1 MEGNLERAL
10 SEEPHPGAERNLT
23 SKEEAL
29 LVATACTSP
38 PQGRARWT
46 LELLAGAMVKLTEH
60 RSLTHETFGGAWP
73 KMTSSPGART
83 CGAFRRSM
91 ANTSPAWK
99 TCSSSM
105 PKRPMPSGHSCAST
119 KARCNSSAR
128 RVSQVCISRVIDLIC
143 ERHIEQARSC
153 THLLGLTSL
162 GDSRDRERQPSHEA
176 HLGSVVVLLAP
187 RSRWLVRAETEGVAE
202 GTKKVRHIRRTESS
216 VSLANAFSRMWANVN
231 QTDRVHGAHLRGMQA
246 NVPRVRIQYSPPRSG
261 EIELVSLCSSNAR
274 TSFRACD
281 SDLEIGPR
289 SSGPRRQAAL
299 LVRYGKI
306 VPYPML
312 TAVVH
317 DRTLGICRSAG
328 TIRILTRLL
337 LVQRGS
343 LMHIARRSSGG
354 TKVAMRAR
362 NPTPTRLV
370 GLHTWDL
377 TGRVD
382 VFKAL
387 SCA

>member
-1 MEGNLERAL
+1 MTRRLRRFDISFAQNLQSA
-10 SEEPHPGAERNLT
+10 
-23 SKEEAL
+23 
-29 LVATACTSP
+29 
-38 PQGRARWT
+38 WT
-46 LELLAGAMVKLTEH
+46 T
-60 RSLTHETFGGAWP
+60 
-73 KMTSSPGART
+73 
-83 CGAFRRSM
+83 
-91 ANTSPAWK
+91 
-99 TCSSSM
+99 
-105 PKRPMPSGHSCAST
+105 
-119 KARCNSSAR
+119 
-128 RVSQVCISRVIDLIC
+128 
-143 ERHIEQARSC
+143 
-153 THLLGLTSL
+153 
-162 GDSRDRERQPSHEA
+162 
-176 HLGSVVVLLAP
+176 
-187 RSRWLVRAETEGVAE
+187 RSRGC
-202 GTKKVRHIRRTESS
+202 G
-216 VSLANAFSRMWANVN
+216 ANVN

-274 TSFRACD
+274 TSFRACE

-299 LVRYGKI
+299 LVRLGKI
-306 VPYPML
+306 VPHPML

-382 VFKAL
+382 VFQSFVMCLVRTDSLAR
-387 SCA
+387 